1 MNRFLASLAFGSD
14 ISKSKSI
21 GDLALLLCK
30 DKHACALMCMC
41 FARFVVMTNKKQV
54 VVWRCY
60 LHFERT
66 NTRYVSS
73 WAVSNVFR
81 QLLKILQ

>member
-1 MNRFLASLAFGSD
+1 MNRFLASLVFRSD
-14 ISKSKSI
+14 TSKSKSI

-30 DKHACALMCMC
+30 DKHACALCMC
-41 FARFVVMTNKKQV
+41 FARLVVMTNKKQV

-60 LHFERT
+60 LHFVRT